1 MKLGLHINRFRWDGG
16 PERLGPT
23 LAAMAHAAEA
33 AGFDTIAVADHVWEH
48 PILGGTEGPSLESYS
63 TLAFLAAH
71 TQRVNLVALATPVSY
86 RYPGMLAKTVTTL
99 DVLSEGRAWLGIG
112 TGDYEEEARGLGLP
126 FPPQRQRYDML
137 EETLQICLRMWSGES
152 GDQQPY
158 QGEHYQLAR
167 PLNLPQ
173 SLSRPHPPILIAG
186 DGERRTLPLVAR
198 YADACSLRPTPE
210 LLRKLDVLRSYCEA
224 TGRDYDAIEKTSVFL
239 FDPGEDGAKSD
250 ELIERLRWL
259 AGMGITKVLA
269 WVEGA
274 DRISPIEA
282 MGRTVIPAVADL

>member
-1 MKLGLHINRFRWDGG
+1 MKLGLHINRFQWEAG
-16 PERLGPT
+16 PERFGPT
-23 LAAMAHAAEA
+23 LAAMAQAAED
-33 AGFDTIAVADHVWEH
+33 AGFDTIAVADHVWQH
-48 PILGGTEGPSLESYS
+48 PILGGTEGPSLECYS

-86 RYPGMLAKTVTTL
+86 RYPGMLVKTVTTL
-99 DVLSEGRAWLGIG
+99 DVLSGGRAWLGIG
-112 TGDYEEEARGLGLP
+112 TGDYEEEAHGLGLP
-126 FPPQRQRYDML
+126 YPPQRQRFDML

-152 GDQQPY
+152 GDQEPY

-198 YADACSLRPTPE
+198 YGDACSLRPTPDVP
-210 LLRKLDVLRSYCEA
+210 RKLDVLRHHCEEA
-224 TGRDYDAIEKTSVFL
+224 GRDYDAIEKTSVWL
-239 FDPGEDGAKSD
+239 FDPGENGEKAG
-250 ELIERLRWL
+250 ELIERMRWL
-259 AGMGITKVLA
+259 AEMGIEKVLA

-274 DRISPIEA
+274 DRITPIEV